1 MRFQDRAEAGR
12 RLAMLL
18 RPFRDESMQLF
29 GLGGGGVRVGYEVA
43 RALRVPLDLWVARQV
58 EAPEQPGLA
67 VGAVS
72 EGEGF
77 FLDVDGVRAASAN
90 AAELT
95 RWMDAQAGEVA
106 LCAQR
111 LRGPHARHAPTGGTV
126 VLVAEGIAAGDLRIH
141 AALRGLRRQRPGRL
155 LLAAPAG
162 MAGELERLRVEAD
175 EVLCVQFSWDLAS
188 ASQAYEAFPPVLSF
202 EVRQLLGQARQ
213 WTSQVREAGLEEGS
227 RWM

>member
-1 MRFQDRAEAGR
+1 MRFRDRAEAGR

-29 GLGGGGVRVGYEVA
+29 GLGGGGVRVGLEVA
-43 RALRVPLDLWVARQV
+43 QMLRVPLDIWVARQV
-58 EAPEQPGLA
+58 EAPAQPGLG
-67 VGAVS
+67 VGAVA

-77 FLDVDGVRAASAN
+77 FLDVEGVRSAEASAP
-90 AAELT
+90 ELT
-95 RWMDAQAGEVA
+95 RWMDGQAGEVA

-111 LRGPHARHAPTGGTV
+111 LRGPYARHVATGGTA
-126 VLVAEGIAAGDLRIH
+126 VLVAEGIAAGDWRIH
-141 AALRGLRRQRPGRL
+141 AALRGLRRQRPRQL

-162 MAGELERLRVEAD
+162 MAGELERLRGEAD
-175 EVLCVQFSWDLAS
+175 EVLCVQFAWDLS
-188 ASQAYEAFPPVLSF
+188 CVSQAYEALPPVLAF

-213 WTSQVREAGLEEGS
+213 WAPRVQGERPEEGA